1 MCFPFQ
7 GTVERII
14 SGAHRE
20 GLVSKIQP
28 RRNLRNL
35 PHRALRTEAVQD
47 FQSTESSSDDSL
59 FISVPE
65 ESAAHNQLSPPLSPL
80 YTEQDITTYFDSQ
93 IDFDQLS
100 INLEQLSI
108 TPTDLNLTPSSN
120 NQTLASSPTVPTPS
134 TTMTTPM
141 PVFGERAAPV
151 FNSTRPNEL
160 GRYFDQL
167 ETLFARCGVTND
179 IDKKKYT
186 VAYVDVDTADT
197 WVYIPEYGDAT
208 KTYHDF
214 KDVLSNLYRQT
225 ALKYIITDLDRL
237 IGERQRIGV
246 RTLLELTDFH
256 LKFNA
261 ISTYLITADLLSKRE
276 QSQSYLRVFD
286 PVLLNNIQM
295 RLQIQHPAHHPSLP
309 YSLQEIYDA
318 AGWVLQG
325 ATPSSMVLPNVAP
338 HSHAHPSHEQGFVK
352 AEQLGTILTEFTKTI
367 VDAIKQANTQPRSA
381 SMPMNRGG
389 QVNSLACNFCGGEH
403 FIREC
408 DLVAEYV
415 KEGKCRRNVE
425 GKVVLPSGAYVP
437 REIPGKNI
445 RERCDEWHR
454 RNPGQLASGTMFN
467 AVVLPTPTNPNPQA
481 LTFSK
486 SDDNSIVSTHQLS
499 AADRIAALEAE
510 IYSLKAKG
518 QPRKFE
524 GMRTRAQR
532 ARGETEE
539 EKNEADE
546 FDRSKVEPIRKPPTQ
561 KVQESTMDTS
571 KQPSQ
576 VEGPVHPFRRAQ
588 DATYAPPQNRN
599 IAAPMK
605 SAPQPSKKADPAY
618 RNIAPIHDT
627 AIASKVY
634 NRVLD
639 TPLTV
644 TTQELLSLSPEVR
657 AQFREVTSL
666 KRVAKEDQVE
676 KPIEVKYGIE
686 EVEDDWLSAEEME
699 YLYPDERPLMGKNVE
714 AKSTE
719 AFLVGPAPSKAIYTE
734 DPIEQYYRTL
744 RPGEKPDPEKLTV
757 AAESCALRSII
768 PIIDNSFKVE
778 CILDPGCQIIAMSEE
793 VCHELALPYDPS
805 ITLNMQSA
813 NGTIDQ
819 SLGLA
824 RNVPF
829 HIAGITIYMQ
839 VHVLRNP
846 AYDVLFG
853 RPFDVLT
860 ESVVRNYR
868 NEDQTIT
875 LHDPNTGKAVT
886 IPTVTRGPP
895 RILSKQCTHQSK
907 KDFRR

>member
-1 MCFPFQ
+1 M
-7 GTVERII
+7 
-14 SGAHRE
+14 
-20 GLVSKIQP
+20 
-28 RRNLRNL
+28 
-35 PHRALRTEAVQD
+35 
-47 FQSTESSSDDSL
+47 
-59 FISVPE
+59 
-65 ESAAHNQLSPPLSPL
+65 
-80 YTEQDITTYFDSQ
+80 
-93 IDFDQLS
+93 
-100 INLEQLSI
+100 
-108 TPTDLNLTPSSN
+108 
-120 NQTLASSPTVPTPS
+120 
-134 TTMTTPM
+134 
-141 PVFGERAAPV
+141 
-151 FNSTRPNEL
+151 
-160 GRYFDQL
+160 
-167 ETLFARCGVTND
+167 
-179 IDKKKYT
+179 
-186 VAYVDVDTADT
+186 
-197 WVYIPEYGDAT
+197 
-208 KTYHDF
+208 
-214 KDVLSNLYRQT
+214 
-225 ALKYIITDLDRL
+225 

-246 RTLLELTDFH
+246 RTLQELTDFH

-261 ISTYLITADLLSKRE
+261 ISTYLIDADLLSKGE

-286 PVLLNNIQM
+286 PVLLNSIQM
-295 RLQIQHPAHHPSLP
+295 RLQIQHPTHHPSLP

-325 ATPSSMVLPNVAP
+325 VTPSSMVMPTVAP
-338 HSHAHPSHEQGFVK
+338 QSHAQPSSEQGFVK
-352 AEQLGTILTEFTKTI
+352 TEQLGSILTEFTKSI
-367 VDAIKQANTQPRSA
+367 VDAIKQASNTQSRTA

-389 QVNSLACNFCGGEH
+389 QVSNVACNFCGEDH
-403 FIREC
+403 FIRDCEH
-408 DLVAEYV
+408 VVEYI
-415 KEGKCRRNVE
+415 KTGRCKRNGE
-425 GKVVLPSGAYVP
+425 GKVVLPSGAYIP
-437 REIPGKNI
+437 RELSGKNM

-454 RNPGQLASGTMFN
+454 RNPNQLASGTMFN
-467 AVVLPTPTNPNPQA
+467 AVVLPTSINSTPQA

-486 SDDNSIVSTHQLS
+486 SDDSSTVSTHQLS

-510 IYSLKAKG
+510 IYSLRAKG
-518 QPRKFE
+518 PQKKFE
-524 GMRTRAQR
+524 GIRTRAQR
-532 ARGETEE
+532 TREETEE
-539 EKNEADE
+539 EKKEAEE
-546 FDRSKVEPIRKPPTQ
+546 FDRRRVEPVKKQTTQ
-561 KVQESTMDTS
+561 KAQEPSMDAST
-571 KQPSQ
+571 QPSQ

-599 IAAPMK
+599 IAAPVK
-605 SAPQPSKKADPAY
+605 SAPQQSKKADPAY
-618 RNIAPIHDT
+618 RNIAPIHNT
-627 AIASKVY
+627 AIPSKVY

-676 KPIEVKYGIE
+676 KPTEVKYGIE

-699 YLYPDERPLMGKNVE
+699 YLYPDERPLMGNYVE
-714 AKSTE
+714 TKSTE
-719 AFLVGPAPSKAIYTE
+719 AYLVGPVPSKAIYTE

-757 AAESCALRSII
+757 AAESCALRSIV

-895 RILSKQCTHQSK
+895 HILSKHCAHQSK